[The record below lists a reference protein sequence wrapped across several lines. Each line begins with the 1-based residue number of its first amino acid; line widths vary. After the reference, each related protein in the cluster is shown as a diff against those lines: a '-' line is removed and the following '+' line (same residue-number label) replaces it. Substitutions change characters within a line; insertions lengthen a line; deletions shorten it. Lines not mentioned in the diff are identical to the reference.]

1 MDLSVIAT
9 LSERTGNHIVPQE
22 AAANDYFYGAR

>member
-1 MDLSVIAT
+1 MDRSVIAT
-9 LSERTGNHIVPQE
+9 LSERTVDHVVLRE